1 MWRFKTFCGVKVTEK
16 VPYIIPIIQWVI
28 CVKKSRST
36 KSIIKKNIYKHYEVI
51 TLFKTPKY

>member
-36 KSIIKKNIYKHYEVI
+36 KSIIKKTYTNIMRLLP
-51 TLFKTPKY
+51 LFKSPK